1 MGTART
7 SINYDALV
15 KEDRVHGRVY
25 TDPAIFEE
33 EMDKIFSRG
42 WVYVGHASEIP
53 RPGDFRC
60 TDIGHQSV
68 IMVRGDDGQ
77 VRLLMN
83 RCTHRANAVCQ
94 AERGNTSI
102 FRCAYHG
109 WTYRNN
115 GDLASVTY
123 QDRYD
128 ESLRK
133 QDYGLRE
140 VPRIGIYRGFVFGSL
155 SSVGITLDEHLG
167 DKVKEQLDLFID
179 LSPEGELDVSAG
191 VHKYGYRANWKLQVE
206 NSMDGYHGNFVHQ
219 RRGLEDRI
227 TRLKS
232 GAAYAQDPKS
242 RLSRVVSNV
251 EIEQSTEGELTVYS
265 TFNVTALRRRR
276 MDTFAGRA
284 VHKLRP
290 DGDGFKI
297 AYKKVL
303 LINNDAVINNLTFL
317 I

>member
-1 MGTART
+1 MDTEKDYIPSNRDRVESFLYREARLMDHHAYDEWLALWT
-7 SINYDALV
+7 DDALYWIPCN
-15 KEDRVHGRVY
+15 EDDIDPERHVSIVY
-25 TDPAIFEE
+25 
-33 EMDKIFSRG
+33 
-42 WVYVGHASEIP
+42 
-53 RPGDFRC
+53 
-60 TDIGHQSV
+60 
-68 IMVRGDDGQ
+68 
-77 VRLLMN
+77 
-83 RCTHRANAVCQ
+83 
-94 AERGNTSI
+94 
-102 FRCAYHG
+102 
-109 WTYRNN
+109 
-115 GDLASVTY
+115 
-123 QDRYD
+123 
-128 ESLRK
+128 
-133 QDYGLRE
+133 
-140 VPRIGIYRGFVFGSL
+140 
-155 SSVGITLDEHLG
+155 
-167 DKVKEQLDLFID
+167 
-179 LSPEGELDVSAG
+179 
-191 VHKYGYRANWKLQVE
+191 E
-206 NSMDGYHGNFVHQ
+206 N